1 MMRRVVSALLV
12 VYIMVLKQAPAQQP
26 ARSDSLPRDTTRVYT
41 LPPVVVTGV
50 LVPLRQDRLGFGSSV
65 LDRTALAAA
74 ATPYAAAVLDRLPGV
89 WADEAAGPNGP
100 TVLRVRGGERR
111 HGRRGG
117 VRGQGKERGPAGEDA
132 VGYPSASGAVYSLLR
147 EPVGRAIGFA
157 THREMDF
164 ALADGSTVRR
174 PVSECHISLP
184 QGEGHT
190 PVVLGQPGD
199 AEPLLGVV
207 TLEILGLVFD
217 PFHRTL
223 HPMRALL
230 V

>member
-1 MMRRVVSALLV
+1 MGLSYV
-12 VYIMVLKQAPAQQP
+12 QG
-26 ARSDSLPRDTTRVYT
+26 T
-41 LPPVVVTGV
+41 
-50 LVPLRQDRLGFGSSV
+50 
-65 LDRTALAAA
+65 
-74 ATPYAAAVLDRLPGV
+74 
-89 WADEAAGPNGP
+89 
-100 TVLRVRGGERR
+100 VRGPGGEQT
-111 HGRRGG
+111 
-117 VRGQGKERGPAGEDA
+117 VRFLID
-132 VGYPSASGAVYSLLR
+132 SGAVYSLLPD
-147 EPVGRAIGFA
+147 PVWRAIGLA
-157 THREMDF
+157 PKREMDF

-174 PVSECHISLP
+174 PVSECHLSLP

-217 PFHRTL
+217 PFRRTL